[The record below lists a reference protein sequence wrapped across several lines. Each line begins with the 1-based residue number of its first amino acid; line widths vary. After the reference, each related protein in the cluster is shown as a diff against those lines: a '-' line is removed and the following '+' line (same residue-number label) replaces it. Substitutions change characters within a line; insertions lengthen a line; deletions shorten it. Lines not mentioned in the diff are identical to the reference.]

1 MGILIDKALTH
12 FDVLYKS
19 LILCEH
25 GHLLLSLHIIDK
37 TYQQRSKLLQTQNFE
52 KEGIAHCSFNMVRT
66 NMVFSL
72 T

>member
-25 GHLLLSLHIIDK
+25 GHLLLSLHIMDN
-37 TYQQRSKLLQTQNFE
+37 TYQQRSKLLQTFE